1 MPPMDCTEFQPALSE
16 LVDGTLS
23 RESKA
28 RLESHLDGCADCRAL
43 LADIRRIRLSARA
56 LPKMAPPD
64 SIWQKVRADFEA
76 QTRRPRP
83 ASALRL
89 VPRRRSVL
97 AGLAAAAVLVIAA
110 SAGVYFMTRLT
121 PPAAAPVESAAAH
134 PAPVHTVQSVE
145 AELDLA
151 DQHYENAIAELEKV
165 ARDGQAV
172 LDPQT
177 AAVLQKNIGVTDQAI
192 RESRAA
198 LRSQPTSEV
207 AQSSLFEAL
216 QRKVGLLRDT
226 IALINEMRKGN
237 QAGTAEIV
245 GSLGKS

>member
-1 MPPMDCTEFQPALSE
+1 MDCTEFRPALSE
-16 LVDGTLS
+16 LVDGTLP

-28 RLESHLDGCADCRAL
+28 RLESHLEGCADCRAL

-64 SIWQKVRADFEA
+64 SVWQKVRADFEA
-76 QTRRPRP
+76 QTRQSRP
-83 ASALRL
+83 APALHF
-89 VPRRRSVL
+89 VPKRRQVL
-97 AGLAAAAVLVIAA
+97 AGLAAAAVLVLAA
-110 SAGVYFMTRLT
+110 SAGIYFMTRPTL
-121 PPAAAPVESAAAH
+121 PAAAPVESAAAH
-134 PAPVHTVQSVE
+134 AGTAQAVQSVE

-151 DQHYENAIAELEKV
+151 DQHYEKAIAELDKV
-165 ARDGQAV
+165 AKAGQAV

-198 LRSQPTSEV
+198 LRSEPTSEV

-226 IALINEMRKGN
+226 VALINEMRKGN